1 MASQRSIT
9 TTNPDSDDDPIV
21 ATYNVFIKPPLP
33 QDRKLV
39 VLRYVTKTAQDPS
52 SIKPPRINSF
62 RVKPETG
69 IYEVDIPLETGDGYN
84 KNKGIAWG
92 VALAKSMESKKGGSL
107 GLAGGFN
114 IGGQG
119 GGGSARG
126 GANGPSAGG
135 GRRGAANNGDEDEA
149 QNLSWPEAVAQ
160 GKAIIDQKLTG
171 SRSAGEDY
179 VKHMVGVFQGNN
191 LHLTPVTSLVQLR
204 PVAPYLDA
212 ATEQERLSR
221 LGPSAMG
228 SAGSPADKQAAGRAI
243 HMSIKSSDSGGAG
256 AAAETMADRLR
267 AVQTE
272 PWHNLKW
279 YHDEHGEA
287 WDTYN
292 ECMLLRSSEAA
303 NNTVPAEDGE
313 KETKKED
320 KEEKDGEEAEA
331 AAAEPVDDSGAPDL
345 VEKVNRLQSDWGEEQ
360 ILRSINGLGPDDKK
374 PGEEAVSVPSV
385 FGTKKAT
392 ATATAKA
399 VNNNN
404 NYYKGKGK
412 ATASSNDMQLD

>member
-1 MASQRSIT
+1 MAPPQPT
-9 TTNPDSDDDPIV
+9 TTKPDVEDDPIV

-52 SIKPPRINSF
+52 SIKPPRINGF

-69 IYEVDIPLETGDGYN
+69 IYEVDIPLETSDGYN
-84 KNKGIAWG
+84 KDKGIAWG

-119 GGGSARG
+119 GSARG
-126 GANGPSAGG
+126 GPGAGG
-135 GRRGAANNGDEDEA
+135 ASGRRGGNSGGADDDEA

-212 ATEQERLSR
+212 ATEQERLAR
-221 LGPSAMG
+221 LGPSA
-228 SAGSPADKQAAGRAI
+228 AGGAGGPADKQAAGRAI
-243 HMSIKSSDSGGAG
+243 HMSIKSSDSGAAG

-303 NNTVPAEDGE
+303 NAAPVAEDEVDEE
-313 KETKKED
+313 KKKKEM
-320 KEEKDGEEAEA
+320 KEEKDGEEA
-331 AAAEPVDDSGAPDL
+331 AAAEPTDDSGAPDL

-392 ATATAKA
+392 VTAAANKV
-399 VNNNN
+399 VNS
-404 NYYKGKGK
+404 KGKGK
-412 ATASSNDMQLD
+412 AVAAATSSSSNAMQLD

>member
-1 MASQRSIT
+1 MAPPQPT
-9 TTNPDSDDDPIV
+9 TTKPDVEDDPIV

-52 SIKPPRINSF
+52 SIKPPRINGF

-69 IYEVDIPLETGDGYN
+69 IYEVDIPLETSDGYN
-84 KNKGIAWG
+84 KDKGIAWG

-119 GGGSARG
+119 GSARG
-126 GANGPSAGG
+126 GPGAGGGAG
-135 GRRGAANNGDEDEA
+135 GRRGGNSGGGDDDEA

-160 GKAIIDQKLTG
+160 GKAVIDQKLTG

-212 ATEQERLSR
+212 ATEQERLAR
-221 LGPSAMG
+221 LGPSA
-228 SAGSPADKQAAGRAI
+228 AGGAGGPADKQAAGRAI
-243 HMSIKSSDSGGAG
+243 HMSIKSSDSGAAG

-303 NNTVPAEDGE
+303 NAAPVAEEEVDEE
-313 KETKKED
+313 KKKEM
-320 KEEKDGEEAEA
+320 KEEKDGEEA
-331 AAAEPVDDSGAPDL
+331 AAAEPTDDSGAPDL

-392 ATATAKA
+392 VTAAANK
-399 VNNNN
+399 VVDS
-404 NYYKGKGK
+404 KGKGK
-412 ATASSNDMQLD
+412 VVAAATSSSSNAMQLD

>member
-1 MASQRSIT
+1 MDLQRPT
-9 TTNPDSDDDPIV
+9 TTNPSEDDDPIV

-33 QDRKLV
+33 SDRKLV

-69 IYEVDIPLETGDGYN
+69 IYEVDIPLETADGYN
-84 KNKGIAWG
+84 KGKGIAWG

-119 GGGSARG
+119 GSSRG
-126 GANGPSAGG
+126 GPGAAGGG
-135 GRRGAANNGDEDEA
+135 GRRAANNGDEDEA

-221 LGPSAMG
+221 LGPGPAANG
-228 SAGSPADKQAAGRAI
+228 PADKQAAGRAI
-243 HMSIKSSDSGGAG
+243 HMSIKSSDTGGAG

-292 ECMLLRSSEAA
+292 ECMLLRSSKAA
-303 NNTVPAEDGE
+303 NGAPAQNEEDEEKKKEKAKEEKKDGE
-313 KETKKED
+313 KAD
-320 KEEKDGEEAEA
+320 AAA
-331 AAAEPVDDSGAPDL
+331 AAAEPTDDSGAPDL

-392 ATATAKA
+392 ATTSMAKK
-399 VNNNN
+399 VQLNN
-404 NYYKGKGK
+404 KGKGK
-412 ATASSNDMQLD
+412 ADAMQLD

>member
-1 MASQRSIT
+1 MAPPQPT
-9 TTNPDSDDDPIV
+9 TTKPDVEDDPIV

-52 SIKPPRINSF
+52 SIKPPRINGF

-69 IYEVDIPLETGDGYN
+69 IYEVDIPLETSDGYN
-84 KNKGIAWG
+84 KDKGIAWG

-119 GGGSARG
+119 GSARG
-126 GANGPSAGG
+126 GPGAGGGAG
-135 GRRGAANNGDEDEA
+135 GRRGGNSGGGDDDEA

-160 GKAIIDQKLTG
+160 GKAVIDQKLTG

-212 ATEQERLSR
+212 ATEQERLAR
-221 LGPSAMG
+221 LGPSA
-228 SAGSPADKQAAGRAI
+228 AGGAGGPADKQAAGRAI
-243 HMSIKSSDSGGAG
+243 HMSIKSSDSGAAG

-303 NNTVPAEDGE
+303 NAAPVAEDEVDEE
-313 KETKKED
+313 KKKEM
-320 KEEKDGEEAEA
+320 KEEKDGEEA
-331 AAAEPVDDSGAPDL
+331 AAEPIDDSGAPDL

-392 ATATAKA
+392 VTAAANKV
-399 VNNNN
+399 VNS
-404 NYYKGKGK
+404 KGKGK
-412 ATASSNDMQLD
+412 VVAAATSSSSNAMQLD

>member
-1 MASQRSIT
+1 MAPPQPT
-9 TTNPDSDDDPIV
+9 TTKPDVEDDPIV

-52 SIKPPRINSF
+52 SIKPPRINGF

-69 IYEVDIPLETGDGYN
+69 IYEVDIPLETSDGYN
-84 KNKGIAWG
+84 KDKGIAWG

-119 GGGSARG
+119 GSARG
-126 GANGPSAGG
+126 GPGAGGAG
-135 GRRGAANNGDEDEA
+135 GRRGGNSGGGDDDEA

-212 ATEQERLSR
+212 ATEQERLAR
-221 LGPSAMG
+221 LGPSA
-228 SAGSPADKQAAGRAI
+228 AGGAGGPADKQAAGRAI
-243 HMSIKSSDSGGAG
+243 HMSIKSSDSGAAG

-303 NNTVPAEDGE
+303 NAAPVAEDEVDEE
-313 KETKKED
+313 KKKEM
-320 KEEKDGEEAEA
+320 KEEKDGEEAA
-331 AAAEPVDDSGAPDL
+331 AAAEPTDDSGAPDL

-392 ATATAKA
+392 VTAAANKV
-399 VNNNN
+399 VNS
-404 NYYKGKGK
+404 KGKGK
-412 ATASSNDMQLD
+412 AVAAATSSSSNAMQLD

>member
-1 MASQRSIT
+1 MASSSDQPRPT
-9 TTNPDSDDDPIV
+9 TTNLDEDDPIV

-33 QDRKLV
+33 SDRKLV

-84 KNKGIAWG
+84 KPKGIAWG
-92 VALAKSMESKKGGSL
+92 VALAKSMESKKDGSL

-119 GGGSARG
+119 GSSRG
-126 GANGPSAGG
+126 GPGAGAGAG
-135 GRRGAANNGDEDEA
+135 GRRAANNGDDDHEA

-221 LGPSAMG
+221 LGPGPAANG
-228 SAGSPADKQAAGRAI
+228 PADKQAAGRAI
-243 HMSIKSSDSGGAG
+243 HMSIKSSDTGGAG

-303 NNTVPAEDGE
+303 GNAAPAEEDE
-313 KETKKED
+313 EKKETA
-320 KEEKDGEEAEA
+320 KEEKKDGEEAEA
-331 AAAEPVDDSGAPDL
+331 AAAAEPTDDSGAPDL

-385 FGTKKAT
+385 FGTKKT
-392 ATATAKA
+392 TATAKK
-399 VNNNN
+399 VQVSNS
-404 NYYKGKGK
+404 KGKG
-412 ATASSNDMQLD
+412 TADAMQLD

>member
-1 MASQRSIT
+1 E
-9 TTNPDSDDDPIV
+9 DDPIV

-52 SIKPPRINSF
+52 SIKPPRINGF

-69 IYEVDIPLETGDGYN
+69 IYEVDIPLETSDGYN
-84 KNKGIAWG
+84 KDKGIAWG

-119 GGGSARG
+119 GSARG
-126 GANGPSAGG
+126 GPGAGGGAG
-135 GRRGAANNGDEDEA
+135 GRRGGNSGGGGDDDEA

-160 GKAIIDQKLTG
+160 GKAVIDQKLTG

-212 ATEQERLSR
+212 ATEQERLAR
-221 LGPSAMG
+221 LGPSA
-228 SAGSPADKQAAGRAI
+228 AGGAGGPADKQAAGRAI
-243 HMSIKSSDSGGAG
+243 HMSIKSSDSGAAG

-303 NNTVPAEDGE
+303 N
-313 KETKKED
+313 
-320 KEEKDGEEAEA
+320 A
-331 AAAEPVDDSGAPDL
+331 A
-345 VEKVNRLQSDWGEEQ
+345 
-360 ILRSINGLGPDDKK
+360 
-374 PGEEAVSVPSV
+374 
-385 FGTKKAT
+385 
-392 ATATAKA
+392 
-399 VNNNN
+399 
-404 NYYKGKGK
+404 
-412 ATASSNDMQLD
+412 

>member
-1 MASQRSIT
+1 MAPPQPT
-9 TTNPDSDDDPIV
+9 TTKPDVEDDPIV

-52 SIKPPRINSF
+52 SIKPPRINGF

-69 IYEVDIPLETGDGYN
+69 IYEVDIPLETSDGYN
-84 KNKGIAWG
+84 KDKGVAWG

-119 GGGSARG
+119 GSARG
-126 GANGPSAGG
+126 GPGAGGAG
-135 GRRGAANNGDEDEA
+135 GRRGGNSGGGDDDEA

-212 ATEQERLSR
+212 ATEQERLAR
-221 LGPSAMG
+221 LGPSA
-228 SAGSPADKQAAGRAI
+228 AGGAGGPADKQAAGRAI
-243 HMSIKSSDSGGAG
+243 HMSIKSSDSGAAG

-303 NNTVPAEDGE
+303 NAAPVAEDEVDEE
-313 KETKKED
+313 KKKKEM
-320 KEEKDGEEAEA
+320 KEEKDGEEA
-331 AAAEPVDDSGAPDL
+331 AAAEPTDDSGAPDL

-392 ATATAKA
+392 TVKV
-399 VNNNN
+399 VNS
-404 NYYKGKGK
+404 KGKGK
-412 ATASSNDMQLD
+412 AVAAATSSSSNAMQLD